1 MAHHVNGG
9 EEKKHQMNFDLIIMA
24 HHVNDFLLLL
34 HLGVGFRTL
43 LSVSFEFHFVQ
54 VMQFLL

>member
-34 HLGVGFRTL
+34 HLGVGF
-43 LSVSFEFHFVQ
+43 
-54 VMQFLL
+54 

>member
-1 MAHHVNGG
+1 MSMGG
-9 EEKKHQMNFDLIIMA
+9 KKKKHQMNFDLIIMA